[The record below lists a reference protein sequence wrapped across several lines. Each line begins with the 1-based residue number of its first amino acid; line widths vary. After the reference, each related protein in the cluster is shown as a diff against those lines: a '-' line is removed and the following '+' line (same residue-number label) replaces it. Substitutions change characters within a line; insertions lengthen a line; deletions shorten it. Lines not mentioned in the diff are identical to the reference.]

1 VALVAPLISLILVVP
16 GFEGFFFVLLVGRL
30 VGNPAMATIAGD
42 VSLIALLGFE
52 FDRIGRL
59 CASHEP
65 PSLYY
70 NIIVIDYIYIHI
82 YTYIYIYTY
91 AYSLCMSMLETRII
105 CLNMGFHCLV
115 IWDD

>member
-1 VALVAPLISLILVVP
+1 MIVALVAPLISLILVVP
-16 GFEGFFFVLLVGRL
+16 GFEGFFFVLLVGPL

-65 PSLYY
+65 PSLYNIN
-70 NIIVIDYIYIHI
+70 NIIIVDYIYI
-82 YTYIYIYTY
+82 YIYV
-91 AYSLCMSMLETRII
+91 YSPCMSMLETRII

-115 IWDD
+115 VWDD

>member
-82 YTYIYIYTY
+82 YTYVYSIYLY
-91 AYSLCMSMLETRII
+91 II
-105 CLNMGFHCLV
+105 NE
-115 IWDD
+115 